1 VIRRRATI
9 VGLFGAAL
17 ATACLDMSAPK
28 GPASISVLQL
38 PSPSVVVGDV
48 MRDSNGAPAMLSII
62 AYDADGNPISGITPQ
77 FVITDSIKF
86 AHFDANGLLTGDSV
100 GAVHVLGQ
108 IGNLQTPVATVPVTV
123 APTSIQAVPAVD
135 TFRVPFTN
143 DTTPATTPIGAVI
156 SGANGTF
163 AQGFV
168 VHFALT
174 YAPATKVGKS
184 PAVSLRDGD
193 TLSTVAVTD
202 VSGHASRS
210 LAVIVPFLADAAFA
224 AGQKTDS
231 AVIEMTASYKGS
243 PIPGSP
249 IRVVVPIV
257 VKLSI
262 PTRLRRPADSPGF
275 RIRRPAV
282 Y

>member
-1 VIRRRATI
+1 M
-9 VGLFGAAL
+9 FGATL

-48 MRDSNGAPAMLSII
+48 MRDSNGAPALLSVI
-62 AYDADGNPISGITPQ
+62 AFDADGNPLSGITPQ

-108 IGNLQTPVATVPVTV
+108 IGNLQTPVTTVPITV
-123 APTSIQAVPAVD
+123 APTSIQLVPAVD
-135 TFRVPFTN
+135 TFRVPFTH
-143 DTTPATTPIGAVI
+143 DTTPATTSVGAVI
-156 SGANGTF
+156 AGANGTF

-174 YAPATKVGKS
+174 YAPATIAGKS
-184 PAVSLRDGD
+184 PAVSLRNGD
-193 TLSTVAVTD
+193 TVSVAGATD
-202 VSGHASRS
+202 ATGHVSRS
-210 LAVIVPFLADAAFA
+210 LAVIVPFLADSAFA
-224 AGQKTDS
+224 AGQKVDS
-231 AVIEMTASYKGS
+231 AVIELTASYKGS

-249 IRVVVPIV
+249 IHLVIPIV
-257 VKLSI
+257 VKVPS
-262 PTRLRRPADSPGF
+262 A
-275 RIRRPAV
+275 
-282 Y
+282 

>member
-1 VIRRRATI
+1 M
-9 VGLFGAAL
+9 GAAL

-28 GPASISVLQL
+28 GPASISLLQL

-48 MRDSNGAPAMLSII
+48 MRDSSGAPAMLSVI
-62 AYDADGNPISGITPQ
+62 AYDADGNRLPDVTPQ

-100 GAVHVLGQ
+100 GAVHVLAQ

-123 APTSIQAVPAVD
+123 APTGIAAVAVVD
-135 TFRVPFTN
+135 TFRVPFTT
-143 DTTPATTPIGAVI
+143 DTTPAVTPIGAVI
-156 SGANGTF
+156 SGANGAF

-168 VHFALT
+168 VHFTLT

-184 PAVSLRDGD
+184 PAVSIRSGD
-193 TLSTVAVTD
+193 TVTTVGTTD
-202 VSGHASRS
+202 VSGHVSRS
-210 LAVIVPFLADAAFA
+210 LAVIVPFLADTAFA
-224 AGQKTDS
+224 AGLKVDS
-231 AVIEMTASYKGS
+231 AVVEMRASYKGT

-249 IRVVVPIV
+249 IRLVVPIV
-257 VKLSI
+257 VKLSLPSTDRR
-262 PTRLRRPADSPGF
+262 PTRRVALGS
-275 RIRRPAV
+275 RIHRPAV